1 MEYKSAVSEADI
13 LSNYRQFMQNGMV
26 HIRLLSA
33 RNSMVYL
40 IHNEHAN
47 NYRKRTILVKCVPI
61 DDNNE
66 NNYIFWFRPQ
76 TNKII
81 GTKYGMSGIK
91 ESDFNNEIGIQKYV
105 YKETLPNSITSCIF
119 YHSILDISNGIDKTL
134 HKFLKDYTIY
144 RTNMSNEPIR
154 IGIVVM
160 EYFEMDTI
168 GSSFRNWMIRDDNLT
183 TIITSEE
190 YGEGVRGILAKCF
203 YGLILLTRIG
213 VIHGDPHFDNVLL
226 YVPQS
231 GQIADIQIR
240 IIDFGRSK
248 SMEPNERATF
258 SGIYEN
264 FLAGATLE
272 NFKILAN
279 YIYELNNQIFI
290 HFHQAR
296 YDLRYGWI
304 ITETILELIFPL
316 VVMECAREAAHN
328 GNGAMQAAQPD
339 NGNGAIQAEQ
349 HDNGNESNEPNTK
362 KRKATDDDVVAKGI
376 HRRSK
381 KRKNPKNRTKRK

>member
-1 MEYKSAVSEADI
+1 
-13 LSNYRQFMQNGMV
+13 
-26 HIRLLSA
+26 
-33 RNSMVYL
+33 
-40 IHNEHAN
+40 
-47 NYRKRTILVKCVPI
+47 
-61 DDNNE
+61 
-66 NNYIFWFRPQ
+66 
-76 TNKII
+76 
-81 GTKYGMSGIK
+81 
-91 ESDFNNEIGIQKYV
+91 
-105 YKETLPNSITSCIF
+105 
-119 YHSILDISNGIDKTL
+119 
-134 HKFLKDYTIY
+134 
-144 RTNMSNEPIR
+144 
-154 IGIVVM
+154 
-160 EYFEMDTI
+160 
-168 GSSFRNWMIRDDNLT
+168 MIRDDNLT
-183 TIITSEE
+183 TIITSEK

-226 YVPQS
+226 HLPS
-231 GQIADIQIR
+231 NQIVDVQTR

-248 SMEPNERATF
+248 FMNPNERATF

-264 FLAGATLE
+264 FLTGATLE
-272 NFKILAN
+272 NFKMLAN

-304 ITETILELIFPL
+304 INETILELIFPL

-362 KRKATDDDVVAKGI
+362 KRKATDVLAKGI

>member
-1 MEYKSAVSEADI
+1 MEEPDIELQNYSE
-13 LSNYRQFMQNGMV
+13 FMQNGMV

-76 TNKII
+76 SNRVI

-119 YHSILDISNGIDKTL
+119 YHSILDITNGIDKTL

-144 RTNMSNEPIR
+144 RTNMSSEPIR

-168 GSSFRNWMIRDDNLT
+168 GSSFRTLMNHDAEPNLHNLT

-226 YVPQS
+226 HLPS
-231 GQIADIQIR
+231 NQIVDVQTR

-248 SMEPNERATF
+248 FMNPNERATF
-258 SGIYEN
+258 SGVYAN
-264 FLAGATLE
+264 FLSGATLE
-272 NFKILAN
+272 NFKMLAN
-279 YIYELNNQIFI
+279 YIYQLNIPFS
-290 HFHQAR
+290 HQAR
-296 YDLRYGWI
+296 YDLRYDWI
-304 ITETILELIFPL
+304 ITNTILELIFPL
-316 VVMECAREAAHN
+316 VVMECAREAAQHD
-328 GNGAMQAAQPD
+328 NGAMQAAHND
-339 NGNGAIQAEQ
+339 NGNA
-349 HDNGNESNEPNTK
+349 PNTK

>member
-1 MEYKSAVSEADI
+1 MEEPDI
-13 LSNYRQFMQNGMV
+13 ELRNYSNFMQNRMV

-183 TIITSEE
+183 TIITSEK

-226 YVPQS
+226 HLPS
-231 GQIADIQIR
+231 NQIVDVQTR

-248 SMEPNERATF
+248 FMNPNERATF
-258 SGIYEN
+258 SGVYAN
-264 FLAGATLE
+264 FLSGATLE
-272 NFKILAN
+272 NFKMLAN
-279 YIYELNNQIFI
+279 YIYQLNIPFS
-290 HFHQAR
+290 HQAR
-296 YDLRYGWI
+296 YALRYDWI
-304 ITETILELIFPL
+304 ITNTILELIFPL
-316 VVMECAREAAHN
+316 VVMECAREAAQPYNGAIQAVHN
-328 GNGAMQAAQPD
+328 GNDAMQAAQHD
-339 NGNGAIQAEQ
+339 NGAIQAEQ
-349 HDNGNESNEPNTK
+349 RDNDNEPNTK
-362 KRKATDDDVVAKGI
+362 KRKAINVLAKGI